1 MAAGPNSGPAAQSG
15 IAAATV
21 YSSGDYF
28 SA

>member
-1 MAAGPNSGPAAQSG
+1 MAAGPNSGPASQCS